1 MLAGGVFIHC
11 MAGVSR
17 SATVVIGWLMQ
28 AHKVDFEEGLRC
40 VTCTTKLS
48 TGCTSHI
55 IYIYIYHSTNDV
67 RHINHT
73 ISDVSSACNLMWS
86 TAERRYDRASVQ

>member
-1 MLAGGVFIHC
+1 VRDLYYQIKYRLYF
-11 MAGVSR
+11 
-17 SATVVIGWLMQ
+17 TYY
-28 AHKVDFEEGLRC
+28 
-40 VTCTTKLS
+40 
-48 TGCTSHI
+48 